1 LVVWGGGGGGANLSY
16 ENETCSPTPITSIRS
31 VGPTGRIVSRLE
43 ESRTMA
49 SNIEVEIMGRKIKLR
64 RYFVMSIEL

>member
-1 LVVWGGGGGGANLSY
+1 MGGADLSY

-31 VGPTGRIVSRLE
+31 VGSAERIVNRLE

-49 SNIEVEIMGRKIKLR
+49 SNIEVEIMGCKIKLR
-64 RYFVMSIEL
+64 RYFCYV